1 MELIKRTQLRAFVTE
16 GLSRIGEN
24 PVGLDNERD
33 LERAAVR
40 VVTQQLLDLAEML
53 ETLASKPT
61 AFAFD
66 EISEDVDLPSKLYC
80 EITHGSVYR
89 RCTDTSFPEVT
100 HQEHFVEFKS
110 STGETST
117 WRKVFTDEPELTIA
131 SIRKLSKK
139 KAVAKAKILR
149 RTVEELNVFKESF
162 ESLEALSESV
172 TQVFRELKTVT
183 ASDTPQ
189 TMPEPALFQAT
200 SITAIPTAIAM
211 VSSILAQLRKDLWQ
225 QDQNGYGYYQH
236 RAKGNPENYVEHYI
250 GSPGD
255 IEILPWE
262 QAEQIIDK
270 FGFTTVKLHLLLAA
284 HTMNQAEP
292 WRSNFVIKGSSIL
305 KELGWDRRTDIPLHE
320 KLNEIAKAAFVLDC
334 LLVRTVWVEGRTK
347 SGRVD
352 ASIPIGRMWTV
363 VIEPHGQLDVN
374 GQISEPEEV
383 YLGIQPGLIFERFL
397 NKAGSKLRQA
407 LYQFGYLAQEVLKI
421 DPYHDELALRLAIH
435 LTMDSRIHPSGRY
448 QVATLLETILPTT
461 IVNTARQDS
470 RRAFDLKKRWD
481 SALTLLT
488 QLNWEVDFDESYPES
503 ARPGSKQRSPKGYFE
518 QLLAANIVIKPRSP
532 IPQLIAKRAPTNNTS
547 AKPTLPRLKPS
558 ATLTGEQIR
567 QARQEK
573 QWNQRQLAGWMGVSQ
588 TLINHWEREKR
599 FPSPEQESRLR
610 SLLELQSLKIPTKR

>member
-1 MELIKRTQLRAFVTE
+1 
-16 GLSRIGEN
+16 
-24 PVGLDNERD
+24 
-33 LERAAVR
+33 
-40 VVTQQLLDLAEML
+40 
-53 ETLASKPT
+53 
-61 AFAFD
+61 
-66 EISEDVDLPSKLYC
+66 
-80 EITHGSVYR
+80 
-89 RCTDTSFPEVT
+89 
-100 HQEHFVEFKS
+100 
-110 STGETST
+110 
-117 WRKVFTDEPELTIA
+117 
-131 SIRKLSKK
+131 
-139 KAVAKAKILR
+139 
-149 RTVEELNVFKESF
+149 
-162 ESLEALSESV
+162 
-172 TQVFRELKTVT
+172 
-183 ASDTPQ
+183 
-189 TMPEPALFQAT
+189 
-200 SITAIPTAIAM
+200 M

-250 GSPGD
+250 STPGD

-292 WRSNFVIKGSSIL
+292 WKSNFVIKGSSIL
-305 KELGWDRRTDIPLHE
+305 KELGWDKRTDIPLHA

-334 LLVRTVWVEGRTK
+334 LLVRTVWIEGRTK
-347 SGRVD
+347 GGRVD

-448 QVATLLETILPTT
+448 QVATLLETILPTA
-461 IVNTARQDS
+461 VLSTARQDS

-481 SALTLLT
+481 NALTLLT
-488 QLNWEVDFDESYPES
+488 QLNWEVEFDEFYPEVI
-503 ARPGSKQRSPKGYFE
+503 RPGSQQRNPKGYFE

-532 IPQLIAKRAPTNNTS
+532 IPQLIAKKTLSSPS
-547 AKPTLPRLKPS
+547 KPAAPRLKPS
-558 ATLTGEQIR
+558 ATLTGAEIR

-573 QWNQRQLAGWMGVSQ
+573 KWNQRELAGWMGVSQ
-588 TLINHWEREKR
+588 TLINHWEKEKR

-610 SLLELQSLKIPTKR
+610 TVLKL

>member
-16 GLSRIGEN
+16 GLSRIGESSI
-24 PVGLDNERD
+24 GLENERD

-40 VVTQQLLDLAEML
+40 VATQQLLDLAQML
-53 ETLASKPT
+53 EALASTPDV
-61 AFAFD
+61 FAFGALSD
-66 EISEDVDLPSKLYC
+66 EVDLSNKLYC
-80 EITHGSVYR
+80 EITEGVIYH
-89 RCTDTSFPEVT
+89 RCTNSESSEPT
-100 HQEHFVEFKS
+100 HAGHFVEFRS
-110 STGETST
+110 STDEASL
-117 WRKVFTDEPELTIA
+117 WRKVFTDEAELTIA
-131 SIRKLSKK
+131 AIRKLPKQ
-139 KAVAKAKILR
+139 KAIEKAKILR
-149 RTVEELNVFKESF
+149 RTADELNVFKESF
-162 ESLEALSESV
+162 ESLEALSKSV
-172 TQVFRELKTVT
+172 SQVFRELRTVSV
-183 ASDTPQ
+183 SDALPT
-189 TMPEPALFQAT
+189 TPEPTLFQTA

-250 GSPGD
+250 STPGD

-292 WRSNFVIKGSSIL
+292 WKSNFVIKGSSIL
-305 KELGWDRRTDIPLHE
+305 KELGWDKRTDIPLHA

-334 LLVRTVWVEGRTK
+334 LLVRTVWIEGRTK
-347 SGRVD
+347 GGRVD

-448 QVATLLETILPTT
+448 QVATLLETILPTA
-461 IVNTARQDS
+461 VLSTARQDS

-481 SALTLLT
+481 NALTLLT
-488 QLNWEVDFDESYPES
+488 QLNWEVEFDEFYPEVI
-503 ARPGSKQRSPKGYFE
+503 RPGSQQRNPKGYFE

-532 IPQLIAKRAPTNNTS
+532 IPQLIAKKTLSSPS
-547 AKPTLPRLKPS
+547 KPAAPRLKPS
-558 ATLTGEQIR
+558 ATLTGAEIR

-573 QWNQRQLAGWMGVSQ
+573 KWNQRELAGWMGVSQ
-588 TLINHWEREKR
+588 TLINHWEKEKR

-610 SLLELQSLKIPTKR
+610 TVLKL